1 MGSFHES
8 KRSDNMWYAVEV
20 RWGISIENLT
30 YFFIPS
36 SGRKYSHTNIYNFSM
51 NIIAQM
57 IISQLE
63 LGQAFPMYVENLEMD
78 NLLKWVLFMK
88 VSCQITSDTLCK

>member
-1 MGSFHES
+1 MGSFHER
-8 KRSDNMWYAVEV
+8 KRSDNKWYAVRV

-36 SGRKYSHTNIYNFSM
+36 SGRKYSHTNIYNSAM

-63 LGQAFPMYVENLEMD
+63 LGRAFPMYVENLEMD

-88 VSCQITSDTLCK
+88 VSGQITSDTLCK

>member
-8 KRSDNMWYAVEV
+8 KRSDNKWYAVEV

-30 YFFIPS
+30 CFFIPS
-36 SGRKYSHTNIYNFSM
+36 SGRKYSHTNIYNFAM

-57 IISQLE
+57 IPQLE
-63 LGQAFPMYVENLEMD
+63 LGQAFLMYVENLEMD

-88 VSCQITSDTLCK
+88 VSGQITSDTLCK